1 MADPSARA
9 SAAAIVS
16 SRAASVTAAGSP
28 RATSAAKLGPDR
40 IAGSAAPAL
49 SAITSVMKR
58 CVPCSMPL
66 AQAITGVPG
75 ASSGA
80 IAPAA
85 ARRCCD
91 GTASRMAS

>member
-1 MADPSARA
+1 M
-9 SAAAIVS
+9 VS

-40 IAGSAAPAL
+40 IAGSAAAL
-49 SAITSVMKR
+49 LCAITSVMNR
-58 CVPCSMPL
+58 CVPRSMPL

-75 ASSGA
+75 TSSGA
-80 IAPAA
+80 ITCAA
-85 ARRCCD
+85 SRRCCD